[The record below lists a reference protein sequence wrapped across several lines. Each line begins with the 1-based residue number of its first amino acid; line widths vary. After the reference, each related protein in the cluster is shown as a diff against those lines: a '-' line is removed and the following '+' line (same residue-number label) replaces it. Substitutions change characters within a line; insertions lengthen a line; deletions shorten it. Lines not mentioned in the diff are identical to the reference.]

1 MAKYFRI
8 TEIDAETFERMT
20 GDELDCLQ
28 VVAPADDGNVY
39 AAVDEELE
47 DFIEVYLDLFDREK
61 LLKEAAKHELHC
73 HWVKGHA
80 ENEYNNR
87 CDALAVA
94 ERDKYALK

>member
-47 DFIEVYLDLFDREK
+47 DFIEVYLDLFD
-61 LLKEAAKHELHC
+61 KENK
-73 HWVKGHA
+73 
-80 ENEYNNR
+80 
-87 CDALAVA
+87 
-94 ERDKYALK
+94 

>member
-20 GDELDCLQ
+20 GEELDCLE

-47 DFIEVYLDLFDREK
+47 DFIEVYLDLFGRRRIDN
-61 LLKEAAKHELHC
+61 
-73 HWVKGHA
+73 G
-80 ENEYNNR
+80 
-87 CDALAVA
+87 
-94 ERDKYALK
+94 